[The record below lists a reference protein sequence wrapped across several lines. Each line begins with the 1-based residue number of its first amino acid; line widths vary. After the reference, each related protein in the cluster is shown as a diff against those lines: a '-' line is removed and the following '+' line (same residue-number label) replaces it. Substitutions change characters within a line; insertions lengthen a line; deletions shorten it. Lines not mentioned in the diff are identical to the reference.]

1 MKALAK
7 GYKVVPG
14 LHYGT
19 PKEVFESPKS
29 ERFRQFLAGTL
40 K

>member
-1 MKALAK
+1 MFLHD
-7 GYKVVPG
+7 G
-14 LHYGT
+14 LVEEYG
-19 PKEVFESPKS
+19 PPQEVFGSPKS

>member
-1 MKALAK
+1 MFLHE
-7 GYKVVPG
+7 G
-14 LHYGT
+14 LVEEFG
-19 PKEVFESPKS
+19 PPNEVFDHPKS

>member
-1 MKALAK
+1 MK
-7 GYKVVPG
+7 GWWEE
-14 LHYGT
+14 YG
-19 PKEVFESPKS
+19 PPDEVFEHPRS